1 MSDKTIEMPV
11 SGMTCVSCARSI
23 EQALQRLPAVKH
35 SSVSFPNRCV
45 QVTYD
50 DQTGSMQQ
58 FAEVIHGLGFEV
70 PKPTASQSL
79 TQARKQAELNHNT
92 QQWRRF
98 VVGLVLTLPVFIIS
112 MGRDFGLLGHW
123 SHANWVN
130 VMLWLLATPVQFYV
144 GGPYYANAWKAIKNR
159 FASMDVLVSIGA
171 TAAYIYSL
179 VVMLALWQQ
188 NRSWGEHVYF
198 ETSATII
205 TLILLGRIVE
215 SAAQHRT
222 GAAIERLINL
232 QPATAN
238 VIRNL
243 VEAVV
248 PVEQIEI
255 GELVVVRAG
264 QRIPI
269 DGRVQRGDS
278 TVDESM
284 LTGESLPVSKRV
296 GDSVYGGTVNQQG
309 LLHVQVTKLGSDTA
323 LAQIVAQV
331 ERAQSSKAPI
341 EQLADRVSNLFV
353 PAVLAIAT
361 MVFLI
366 WAVWLG
372 DWQSAFLRA
381 IAVLIISCPCAM
393 GLATPLAVMVG
404 MGRGADMGILFKSSQ
419 ALQNLQAV
427 SHVVL
432 DKTGTITTG
441 QLSVTQAVSF
451 PISQD
456 AHSKLLWLAWQV
468 EQQSTHPIGQAI
480 VAYCSEQMNL
490 NHPPTKVDP
499 QVRDLLVV
507 PGCGVQAQVDGQ
519 LVRVGTDRW
528 LRQSEVSLPESLTQQ
543 ADHWETQA
551 QTVVW
556 LSVDQQAVGLIAVA
570 DTPKT
575 SSSQAIAQL
584 HSMNIQ
590 TLMLTGDNHQTALA
604 MAAQVGI
611 GQVESQVLPAEK
623 SQRIMQL
630 QSKRVPETTRSA
642 NKNIVA
648 MVGDGINDAPALA
661 QADVGI
667 AIGSG
672 TDIAIEAAD
681 VTLMRSDLLSV
692 PQAILLSRATMRI
705 IRQNLFWAF
714 AYNAA
719 LIPVAA
725 GALAAFSFLPNYLRE
740 LHPIMA
746 ALAMVFSDLVIVLN
760 ALRLRHVSI

>member
-1 MSDKTIEMPV
+1 
-11 SGMTCVSCARSI
+11 
-23 EQALQRLPAVKH
+23 
-35 SSVSFPNRCV
+35 
-45 QVTYD
+45 
-50 DQTGSMQQ
+50 
-58 FAEVIHGLGFEV
+58 
-70 PKPTASQSL
+70 
-79 TQARKQAELNHNT
+79 
-92 QQWRRF
+92 
-98 VVGLVLTLPVFIIS
+98 
-112 MGRDFGLLGHW
+112 
-123 SHANWVN
+123 
-130 VMLWLLATPVQFYV
+130 
-144 GGPYYANAWKAIKNR
+144 
-159 FASMDVLVSIGA
+159 
-171 TAAYIYSL
+171 
-179 VVMLALWQQ
+179 
-188 NRSWGEHVYF
+188 
-198 ETSATII
+198 
-205 TLILLGRIVE
+205 
-215 SAAQHRT
+215 
-222 GAAIERLINL
+222 
-232 QPATAN
+232 
-238 VIRNL
+238 
-243 VEAVV
+243 
-248 PVEQIEI
+248 
-255 GELVVVRAG
+255 
-264 QRIPI
+264 
-269 DGRVQRGDS
+269 
-278 TVDESM
+278 M

>member
-1 MSDKTIEMPV
+1 M
-11 SGMTCVSCARSI
+11 SCARSI
-23 EQALQRLPAVKH
+23 ELALQRQPAVRH

-50 DQTGSMQQ
+50 DQ
-58 FAEVIHGLGFEV
+58 VIGTDQLTEIIRSLGFDV
-70 PKPTASQSL
+70 PTRVPSQSL
-79 TQARKQAELNHNT
+79 TQARNQAERFHRA

-98 VVGLVLTLPVFIIS
+98 LVGVILTTPVFAIS
-112 MGRDFGLLGHW
+112 MGRDFGLWGHW

-130 VMLWLLATPVQFYV
+130 VLLCLLATPVQFYV
-144 GGPYYANAWKAIKNR
+144 GGPYYISAWQAIKNR

-171 TAAYIYSL
+171 TAAYVYSL
-179 VVMLALWQQ
+179 VVMLALWQGD
-188 NRSWGEHVYF
+188 RSWGEHVYF

-215 SAAQHRT
+215 STAQRRT

-232 QPATAN
+232 QPPSAF

-243 VEAVV
+243 VVTAV
-248 PVEQIEI
+248 PVDQVQV

-269 DGRVQRGDS
+269 DGCVQHGGS

-284 LTGESLPVSKRV
+284 LTGESLPVSKSV
-296 GDSVYGGTVNQQG
+296 GDPVFGGTVNQQG
-309 LLHVQVTKLGSDTA
+309 LLHVRVTKTGRDTA

-341 EQLADRVSNLFV
+341 QHLADRVSNIFV
-353 PAVLAIAT
+353 PAVLAIASI
-361 MVFLI
+361 VFLI
-366 WAVWLG
+366 WAFGMG
-372 DWQSAFLRA
+372 DLQAAFLRS

-404 MGRGADMGILFKSSQ
+404 MGRGAEMGILFKSSQ
-419 ALQNLQAV
+419 ALQTLQSV

-441 QLSVTQAVSF
+441 KLSVTQVVSD
-451 PISQD
+451 PPSQG
-456 AHSKLLWLAWQV
+456 ATEELLVLARQI
-468 EQQSTHPIGQAI
+468 EQHSTHPIGQAI
-480 VAYCSEQMNL
+480 VDYCNKTLSQTGLRREADLPSNE
-490 NHPPTKVDP
+490 
-499 QVRDLLVV
+499 LLVS
-507 PGCGVQAQVDGQ
+507 PGCGVQGRVAGK

-528 LRQSEVSLPESLTQQ
+528 LAQSGISLAEYLVQQ
-543 ADHWETQA
+543 ARSWEAQA
-551 QTVVW
+551 QSVVW
-556 LSVDQQAVGLIAVA
+556 LAIDQRVAGLIAVS
-570 DTPKT
+570 DIPKP

-584 HSMNIQ
+584 HRMNIQ
-590 TLMLTGDNHQTALA
+590 TLMLTGDNLQTALA

-611 GQVESQVLPAEK
+611 QKVESQVLPGEK
-623 SQRIMQL
+623 SQRICQL
-630 QSKRVPETTRSA
+630 QAQDVSEAKHLNNEKV
-642 NKNIVA
+642 VA

-672 TDIAIEAAD
+672 TDIAMEAAD
-681 VTLMRSDLLSV
+681 VALMRGDLLSV

-714 AYNAA
+714 AYNVA
-719 LIPVAA
+719 LIPIA
-725 GALAAFSFLPNYLRE
+725 GGGLAAMSFLPIQLRE

-746 ALAMVFSDLVIVLN
+746 ALAMVFSDLVIVVN
-760 ALRLRHVSI
+760 ALRLRRVSLQPAD